1 MESFVLECAH
11 MMVNLMRTN
20 QRWLMMI
27 IVFLVSVSLVV
38 FYSNRTDVD
47 RMASNRV
54 GSLYGQSVSS
64 NDFSLIQRRLDV
76 AGHLGTYE
84 VVRAATEDGYDQQGG
99 PINYLVLAHEA
110 ERLGIHPSDEEVRV
124 AGEQLTAFQGPNG
137 EYDPQRYAAFVDS
150 QLNWRGMG
158 PNQIDEL
165 VRMNLMVAKLR
176 AVVTATVVVSPQ
188 EVRTSYEERFARTE
202 ASVIRLKAA
211 DDAAAPEPNEEEIK
225 KYFNDQK
232 DQFKQP
238 ERRVVQY
245 VKFALDDTQQ
255 KLKGKERVDVL
266 TPLASQAE
274 QFTDKLVDGKG
285 KTEFAALAS
294 ADKLAV
300 HDTPEFEANAT
311 GGFPEAGVPGFV
323 QAAFKLTPASPDSDV
338 PLETPDAYY
347 DLHLSRV
354 VPERPLTLEEARPKI
369 VAAIKAERA
378 SAALTAKA
386 EEIRTKI
393 TEALRAGRSFA
404 DAAREAGQTAQ
415 DVPPFSLGEPSGSA
429 PEAREVAGVSLGL
442 ASGELSK
449 FTPDQDGGFFVYV
462 RGRTPADEAKFQAG
476 QNAFAARLQSQ
487 KSELFFFE
495 WLRASRDSAKPQFN
509 LRAQS

>member
-1 MESFVLECAH
+1 MCAH

-20 QRWLMMI
+20 QLWLMMI

-47 RMASNRV
+47 RLASNRV
-54 GSLYGQSVSS
+54 GSLYGQSVSM
-64 NDFSLIQRRLDV
+64 NDFSLIQRRLDL
-76 AGHLGTYE
+76 AERGRLGTND

-99 PINYLVLAHEA
+99 PINYLVVAHEA

-124 AGEQLTAFQGPNG
+124 AGEKLAAFRGPNG
-137 EYDPQRYAAFVDS
+137 EYDPQRYAVFVDS

-176 AVVTATVVVSPQ
+176 AIVTSTVVVSPQ
-188 EVRTSYEERFARTE
+188 EVRTSYEERYAKTE

-211 DDAAAPEPNEEEIK
+211 DYAAVPEPNEEEIK
-225 KYFNDQK
+225 KYFGDQK

-238 ERRVVQY
+238 ARRTVQY
-245 VKFALDDTQQ
+245 VKFGLDEAQQ
-255 KLKGKERVDVL
+255 KLQGKERMDVL
-266 TPLASQAE
+266 KPIADQAA
-274 QFTDKLVDGKG
+274 QFLEKLVDEKG
-285 KTEFAALAS
+285 KTDFAAAAA
-294 ADKLAV
+294 ADKLPV
-300 HDTPEFEANAT
+300 HDTPELEEDQP
-311 GGFPEAGVPGFV
+311 GGFPEAAIPGFA

-338 PLETPDAYY
+338 PLETPDAFY
-347 DLHLSRV
+347 DLHLNRV
-354 VPERPLTLEEARPKI
+354 VPERPLTLDEARPRI

-393 TEALRAGRSFA
+393 TEAMKAGRAFA
-404 DAAREAGQTAQ
+404 DAAKEAGQTAQ
-415 DVPPFSLGEPSGSA
+415 DVPPFSLAEPNRSA
-429 PEAREVAGVSLGL
+429 PDLQEVVGVTTGL

-449 FTPDQDGGFFVYV
+449 FTPDKDGGFLVYV
-462 RGRTPADEAKFQAG
+462 RGRTPADEAKFQAA
-476 QNAFAARLQSQ
+476 QNGFAAQLQMR
-487 KSELFFFE
+487 KGELYFFE
-495 WLRASRDSAKPQFN
+495 WLRASRESAWPQFN
-509 LRAQS
+509 LRSQS